1 MDSLLATDKVYTIL
15 ELNSTVR
22 EAIKNQ
28 FPNYIWVCGEI
39 QGLRQQRDK
48 KHTYFELVQKN
59 PQEDSILAKVK
70 VALFAGKKF
79 LIQRR
84 IQEAKNSFELKND
97 IEVKFL
103 CEVSLHPP
111 TGQYSLIVIDIDTAY
126 TLGKVAQNRLKIIED
141 LRKRGLLDKNKL
153 QVIPALPLNIGLIT
167 AYDSAAYHDFINELK
182 TSGYSFK
189 VLAVNCHMQ
198 GKLVEKDV
206 VRALNFFNEL
216 TSDEVD
222 LIVITRGG
230 GSIADLSYFDNK
242 KIAEGIA
249 NSRFAVISA
258 IGHQIDTTIVD
269 MAAHAFYKTPT
280 KAGQF
285 LAERISNFEDKLD
298 TLEERILKRQK
309 DLISDQ
315 LLKLQ
320 NLTVQIE
327 SSALRWFSLQHQEL
341 LGKKINILNAAKTVL
356 IQKKK
361 NLNISFDILN
371 STLKNIFVNSKD
383 NLKHLEAR
391 IKILDP
397 KNILKRGYS
406 ITLKGGKPIKYIDDV
421 WENDCIET
429 ILYKGSVISKVVK
442 KEKKHE

>member
-1 MDSLLATDKVYTIL
+1 MDSLLATDKVYTIS

-22 EAIKNQ
+22 DVIKNQ
-28 FPNYIWVCGEI
+28 FPDYIWVCGEI
-39 QGLRQQRDK
+39 QGLRPQRDK
-48 KHTYFELVQKN
+48 RHTYFELVQKN

-79 LIQRR
+79 IIQKR

-153 QVIPALPLNIGLIT
+153 QAIPVLPLNIGLIT

-182 TSGYSFK
+182 TSSYSFK

-198 GKLVEKDV
+198 GKLVEKDIA
-206 VRALNFFNEL
+206 RALNSFNKLARDEL
-216 TSDEVD
+216 D

-230 GSIADLSYFDNK
+230 GSIADLSHFDNK
-242 KIAEGIA
+242 KIAEGVA

-258 IGHQIDTTIVD
+258 IGHQINTTIVD
-269 MAAHAFYKTPT
+269 MVVHSFYKTPT

-285 LAERISNFEDKLD
+285 LVERISNFENELD
-298 TLEERILKRQK
+298 TLEERILRRQR

-327 SSALRWFSLQHQEL
+327 STALRYFSLQHQEL
-341 LGKKINILNAAKTVL
+341 LAKKINILNAAKTVL
-356 IQKKK
+356 IQKRKD
-361 NLNISFDILN
+361 IVVSSDILN
-371 STLKNIFVNSKD
+371 STLKNIFVNSRD
-383 NLKHLEAR
+383 SLKHLEAKV
-391 IKILDP
+391 KILDP
-397 KNILKRGYS
+397 KNTLKRGYS
-406 ITLKGGKPIKYIDDV
+406 ITLRGKKSVKSIEDV
-421 WENDCIET
+421 LDGDCLET
-429 ILYKGSVISKVVK
+429 ILYEGSIMSKVVK
-442 KEKKHE
+442 KEKKYE